1 MFLWIVDR
9 RHGLL
14 ALRRAVKTK
23 KKQMETNKAQ
33 MLRHTRLSAADCGAF
48 ESGMTADSK

>member
-33 MLRHTRLSAADCGAF
+33 MLRHTRLSAADRGVF